1 MEKKEF
7 NRYFNFHVKT
17 LFERFNSDH
26 IIIEYSKNMAKLKF
40 RNENVGN
47 IEFKF
52 LTGKQLSVGAIA
64 SVFMTAKVFGGDVWR
79 EIVECDK
86 FRKKETNVYNNYLY
100 SFYSSS
106 SNSPFFKNSKTD
118 FFPSDDI
125 KEKLCGF
132 LDFVSKEILNKIFNV
147 LMKKS
152 MAIDDILDTPHY
164 YGQPEL
170 SMLMLCRDS
179 PNKQSFSMIEE
190 DKRFISSKVI
200 NKKIWNANKAII
212 LDKDS
217 E

>member
-106 SNSPFFKNSKTD
+106 SNSPFFRNSKTD

-132 LDFVSKEILNKIFNV
+132 LDFVSKE
-147 LMKKS
+147 MKSSRLFPLSYLFQKNQYKC
-152 MAIDDILDTPHY
+152 DIVPSLPT
-164 YGQPEL
+164 G
-170 SMLMLCRDS
+170 LCGVE
-179 PNKQSFSMIEE
+179 PVEYAPI
-190 DKRFISSKVI
+190 
-200 NKKIWNANKAII
+200 
-212 LDKDS
+212 
-217 E
+217 